1 MTQGRTLPP
10 PRVRAA
16 LAPAAVLLRRRR
28 GRDADDDMPGRRG
41 ARAGTLGTARR
52 SGMMVQGGAPVR

>member
-1 MTQGRTLPP
+1 MTGRTLPP
-10 PRVRAA
+10 PRIRAA

-28 GRDADDDMPGRRG
+28 NADDDMAGRRG

-52 SGMMVQGGAPVR
+52 CGMMVMMG